1 MKRREF
7 ITLLGGAAASW
18 PLAALAQQT
27 KIRRLGILSQGSIT
41 THPTPSFRAF
51 LEALR
56 EAGWIEGQNLA
67 IEWRFS
73 EGGSESL
80 PRLAKE
86 LIGLQ
91 VELIVAAPTRP
102 TLAAKQA
109 TATIPIVFAQ
119 VADPIGA
126 GIVTNLARPEANI
139 TGMSSLAT
147 DMGGKRLAL
156 LKEMLPDASRVAVL
170 WNRPSQGAALIF
182 REFKGA
188 SKLLGLELKDV
199 GISQAA
205 ELERAFQEVV
215 EARSVA
221 VAVIDDPVILGYKD
235 QIHRLAAVRRLPT
248 FSQSSEFAAGGG
260 LMSYGPNLSHLYRHA
275 ASYVDRIL
283 RGAKPR
289 ELPVEEP
296 TAFELVINLKT
307 AQTLGLTVPSTLLAR
322 ADQVIE

>member
-7 ITLLGGAAASW
+7 IALLGGAAASA
-18 PLAALAQQT
+18 PLAARAQQV
-27 KIRRLGILSQGSIT
+27 KVRRLGVLSQGSIS

-56 EAGWIEGQNLA
+56 EAGWREGKNLT

-80 PRLAKE
+80 PRLANE

-91 VELIVAAPTRP
+91 VELIVATPTRP
-102 TLAAKQA
+102 ALVAKQA

-139 TGMSSLAT
+139 TGMSSLAA

-156 LKEMLPDASRVAVL
+156 LKEMLPGASRIAVL
-170 WNRPSQGAALIF
+170 WNRPSQGAASIF
-182 REFKGA
+182 REFESS

-205 ELERAFQEVV
+205 ELERAFEEVV
-215 EARSVA
+215 EARSA
-221 VAVIDDPVILGYKD
+221 AIAVIDDPAILGYKD
-235 QIHRLAAVRRLPT
+235 QIHRLAAARGLPT
-248 FSQSSEFAAGGG
+248 FSQSSEFVAGGG
-260 LMSYGPNLSHLYRHA
+260 LMSYGPNLLDLHRHA
-275 ASYVDRIL
+275 VRYVDRIL
-283 RGAKPR
+283 RGAKPA
-289 ELPVEEP
+289 ELPVEQP
-296 TAFELVINLKT
+296 TTFEMVINLKT
-307 AQTLGLTVPSTLLAR
+307 AKTLGIEVPANLLAR
-322 ADQVIE
+322 ADEVIE